1 MFRPIAAG
9 DLVVI
14 TDVDVDRRA
23 ARFLRSPGVAVVIEV
38 AVRDEDAADVA
49 EAQASLGESVF
60 EGFLAFARADAGVE
74 ERDTALVFLDDVDVR
89 RPARLGERHGHG
101 DAGHAKS

>member
-1 MFRPIAAG
+1 M
-9 DLVVI
+9 
-14 TDVDVDRRA
+14 
-23 ARFLRSPGVAVVIEV
+23 IEV

-49 EAQASLGESVF
+49 EAQATLGESVF
-60 EGFLAFARADAGVE
+60 ERFLAFARADAGVE
-74 ERDTALVFLDDVDVR
+74 QRDASALLFDDVDVR